1 MSNDYKILIFVSKL
15 SVMLAFVSV
24 IALLVSVLLTIFARK
39 SFAGNIYLV
48 GFFAITSLWSV
59 VIYAI
64 FYSGSDTFA
73 ALMHGHFQ
81 PYLYLPGPFLYLYA
95 RSVIRD
101 NARLDWWDILHFIPM
116 IVMLIGIIPYYFVS
130 LEDKI
135 ALIQS
140 MDSDYIMVR
149 TNINFLVPQ
158 AIVILIRPMFV
169 FVYSLFALILL
180 LRNKNNLIKN
190 PTVKTN
196 HSQRFGVWLTI
207 QVSLVLLFSI
217 LFAVISYQQFL
228 FDHPGHLWSDVY
240 RLTTVIQTMYLIMCV
255 SLFFIPEVLYGL
267 PKDKTMESKENLKLQ
282 DQEFV
287 EQIAD
292 KGLLLFTDEYIARIH
307 QHIDDAIK
315 DNIFLQAD
323 FNKSQL
329 SHLTHIPEHHL
340 TYYFNNILNTKFT
353 DWRNDL
359 RIEYAKNMLKTGIA
373 KLHTME
379 SIANMCGYNNQST
392 FFASFKKVTGITPGE
407 FLKLSEV

>member
-1 MSNDYKILIFVSKL
+1 
-15 SVMLAFVSV
+15 MLAFVSV
-24 IALLVSVLLTIFARK
+24 IALLVSILLTIFARK
-39 SFAGNIYLV
+39 SFAGNIYLI
-48 GFFAITSLWSV
+48 GFFGITSLWSI

-73 ALMHGHFQ
+73 AIMHGHFQ

-101 NARLDWWDILHFIPM
+101 NARLEWWDIIHFIPM
-116 IVMLIGIIPYYFVS
+116 IVMLIGIIPYYMVS
-130 LEDKI
+130 LDDKI
-135 ALIQS
+135 ALIRS
-140 MDSDYIMVR
+140 MSSDFIMVR

-158 AIVILIRPMFV
+158 AVVVLIRPLMV
-169 FVYSLFALILL
+169 FVYSTMALIILL
-180 LRNKNNLIKN
+180 KNRKNLIKSQ
-190 PTVKTN
+190 TVKVN
-196 HSQRFGVWLTI
+196 YSERFGIWLTI

-217 LFAVISYQQFL
+217 LLAIVSYQQFL
-228 FDHPGHLWSDVY
+228 FDSPGHLWSDIY
-240 RLTTVIQTMYLIMCV
+240 RLTTVIQIMYLVMCI

-267 PKDKTMESKENLKLQ
+267 PKNKNFDSKAVLNPEDK
-282 DQEFV
+282 EFV
-287 EQIAD
+287 DQIAD

-307 QHIDDAIK
+307 QHIEDAIK
-315 DNIFLQAD
+315 DNVFLQAD

-359 RIEYAKNMLKTGIA
+359 RIEYAKNVLKTGIA
-373 KLHTME
+373 KIHTME

-407 FLKLSEV
+407 FLKLSEA